1 MICCYALFLLF
12 RPCDLFELLQ
22 RIAVQ
27 VSKQRSGHY
36 IEAVSDASEGQL
48 LLGVLWNF
56 GGNNVPLTVAEAADV
71 DLGSAATESGDLL
84 DVGIGYREGDKLN
97 LELLSKLF

>member
-1 MICCYALFLLF
+1 M
-12 RPCDLFELLQ
+12 
-22 RIAVQ
+22 
-27 VSKQRSGHY
+27 
-36 IEAVSDASEGQL
+36 
-48 LLGVLWNF
+48 
-56 GGNNVPLTVAEAADV
+56 AEAADV